1 MNAPNEPLSRDLL
14 LCLGPT
20 QTRTRRVTQQVAGE
34 VDGQDDTQGQEAD
47 HHQQEDDVSL
57 EGQVVDG
64 VLPTPLQ
71 DLVIAGQEDTHV
83 ES

>member
-1 MNAPNEPLSRDLL
+1 M
-14 LCLGPT
+14 
-20 QTRTRRVTQQVAGE
+20 VTQQVPRE
-34 VDGQDDTQGQEAD
+34 VDGQDDAQGQEAD

-71 DLVIAGQEDTHV
+71 DLVITGQDTQV
-83 ES
+83 EF